1 MSNLLHVSANIY
13 SGINKTDHNYRIWNE
28 LAKGFDKYYLF
39 ARSTRNKF
47 ETYKEDNITLILI
60 PKIVTPARIFIFSS
74 FLILFYIRRLKITHI
89 LCQSAIFG
97 GTAAILAKKIFNVPV
112 MIEIHGEEYFR
123 LMNSQN
129 KYLKSVSKVLI
140 SIYKSADKVRSLNPF
155 MTKKLYDLGIIDNVV
170 EIFNRVNLE
179 LFDQIKTDFKIKND
193 SFNIVSVGRF
203 VKEKNYENLIRYL
216 SNSDFKY
223 HLTLIGGGELK
234 MDYIDVIKDLI
245 QHENVT
251 LIDWIDQKDFISI
264 LINSD
269 IYIQSSVSEGM
280 PRTIVEA
287 MALQMPI
294 ISTKVGSI
302 EGVLENEVN
311 GLLVSTQEDE
321 IIRAIHRLY
330 NSETLRSK
338 LAYKARKDVIEKYEW
353 NSVFKKY
360 RKELISMQIL

>member
-13 SGINKTDHNYRIWNE
+13 SGINKADHNFKIWNE

-47 ETYKEDNITLILI
+47 ETFKEDNITLILI
-60 PKIVTPARIFIFSS
+60 PKIVNPARIFIFSS
-74 FLILFYIRRLKITHI
+74 FLIFFYIRRLKITHI
-89 LCQSAIFG
+89 LCQSVIFG
-97 GTAAILAKKIFNVPV
+97 GTAAILAKKIFNIPV

-123 LMNSQN
+123 LMNSQ
-129 KYLKSVSKVLI
+129 KIYLKSVSKVLI

-155 MTKKLYDLGIIDNVV
+155 MTKKLYHLGISDNVV
-170 EIFNRVNLE
+170 EIFNRVNLQ

-203 VKEKNYENLIRYL
+203 VKEKNYENLIKYL
-216 SNSDFKY
+216 SRSDIKF

-234 MDYIDVIKDLI
+234 TNYLDLI
-245 QHENVT
+245 QDLNQHENVT

-302 EGVLENEVN
+302 EGVVKNEFN

-321 IIRAIHRLY
+321 IIGAILKLY
-330 NSETLRSK
+330 NSESLRSD
-338 LAYKARKDVIEKYEW
+338 LAHKARKDVIEKYEW
-353 NSVFKKY
+353 NSIFDRY
-360 RKELISMQIL
+360 RKEILNMQIL